1 MQVGHEF
8 VGLGRP
14 LYAPQQFALRVEDQ
28 VERDRP
34 ASVAFE
40 QFLARDVYKRQ
51 KLTMCRCEMGISQRF
66 SVSERL
72 PMISAPRK

>member
-40 QFLARDVYKRQ
+40 QFLARGFVYV
-51 KLTMCRCEMGISQRF
+51 LFGGYEMLFHEIPH
-66 SVSERL
+66 VL
-72 PMISAPRK
+72 A